1 MSSDQ
6 EDINEMIMLSK
17 LNHEYLDNAI
27 AEVLNDSKQIKYYM
41 PIIESLDVSDVKL
54 KSLIKLL
61 SDRKYD
67 KLEKAINKLKH

>member
-1 MSSDQ
+1 MSSEQ
-6 EDINEMIMLSK
+6 EDIDEMIMLSK
-17 LNHEYLDNAI
+17 LNHEYLDNSI
-27 AEVLNDSKQIKYYM
+27 AEGLNDLKQIKYYM